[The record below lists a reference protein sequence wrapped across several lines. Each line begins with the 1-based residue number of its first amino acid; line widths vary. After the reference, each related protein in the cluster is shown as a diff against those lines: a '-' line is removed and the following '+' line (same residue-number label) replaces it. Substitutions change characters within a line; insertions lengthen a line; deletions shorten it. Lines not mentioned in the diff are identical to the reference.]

1 MNTHRL
7 VVFLFVGL
15 AIGSSGQD
23 RVAAQDTSSA
33 AAPAPRS
40 ELKWK
45 RIVRLTDGRT
55 LISDGAIALDVEWA
69 KPALPSDQKL
79 PEASAKIIESYLTA
93 DLPND
98 FALSQL
104 TRRGD
109 QYAASNNVTLNPV
122 YVDYLRRILP
132 ESRVRLHT
140 KGDADPVVIF
150 LDGKAIGLLM
160 PMKPTNP
167 PSQSH

>member
-1 MNTHRL
+1 MQSRL
-7 VVFLFVGL
+7 IAFLFVGFV
-15 AIGSSGQD
+15 AGGVDQSSA
-23 RVAAQDTSSA
+23 VAQDKSEA
-33 AAPAPRS
+33 AAPAPTS

-69 KPALPSDQKL
+69 KPALAADQKL
-79 PEASAKIIESYLTA
+79 PEANAKIIESYLTA

-109 QYAASNNVTLNPV
+109 QYAAPNNVTVNPI
-122 YVDYLRRILP
+122 YVDYLRRMLP
-132 ESRVRLHT
+132 GSRVRLHT
-140 KGDADPVVIF
+140 KGDADPIVIF

-160 PMKPTNP
+160 PMKSANP
-167 PSQSH
+167 PPQSG